1 MCVFEKGPVGF
12 SSWPEELRHTGS
24 WSPQFPGPWTVGEA
38 GQREAG
44 EGIGRP
50 RWAEPQGISYHLTAG
65 EVDVSHLLHKR
76 VLVDMD
82 RVLWGRG

>member
-65 EVDVSHLLHKR
+65 EVDELFLCNDQDK
-76 VLVDMD
+76 LVYKTLS
-82 RVLWGRG
+82 R